1 MLALEM
7 PCSEDV
13 TLSKALTEFF
23 SFFPSVP
30 NALLSQG
37 MLTLGTPHS
46 KDIILHEMLWPLWRT
61 DST

>member
-1 MLALEM
+1 MLISEM

-23 SFFPSVP
+23 SFFPSVH

-37 MLTLGTPHS
+37 MLTLGTTHS
-46 KDIILHEMLWPLWRT
+46 KDIILHEMPWPLWRT